1 MDTILIKPKSKS
13 EFELLTLLLKKM
25 NINSSKLTQE
35 QLEDYGMLHLM
46 NTGDRTKV
54 STKKIKQILK

>member
-1 MDTILIKPKSKS
+1 
-13 EFELLTLLLKKM
+13 M